1 MSDENPMGQVIQIDE
16 ARIRDHLGE
25 MVRGTVE
32 ETLNALLDAEAD
44 QLCGAGRYERSQAR
58 QDTRAGSYERTLQT
72 SAGEVDLKIPKLRRQ
87 TFETAIIERYRRRES
102 SVEEALIEMY
112 LAGIS
117 VRRVE
122 DITEA
127 LWGTRVSPSTV
138 SNLNKKIYAKI
149 EAWRNRR
156 IEGEHPY
163 LYLDGIVMKR
173 TWAGEVR
180 NVSLLVAS
188 AVNSEGFR
196 EILGICEGAK
206 EDKSGWSAFLRH
218 LVDRGLKGV
227 QLIISDA
234 CRGLMESAAEYLPDA
249 RWQRCTVHFY
259 RNVFSHVPA
268 TRVREVSH
276 MLKAIHAQESRE
288 AADHKAQ
295 AIVEDLRA
303 ARMNT
308 AADLVERS
316 VHETLTYYA
325 FPDIHWQKIRTNN
338 PLERIMKEIRRIGD
352 APASEHAAAL
362 SAAGSANRSRGLIKC
377 AKELDVTV
385 VRLLISR
392 YSFANFWVEQRE
404 SNRRNAKS
412 IRDRVAFLCRN
423 NEQQSFCAIHR
434 PLKTAVAA
442 ISRTANRIASI
453 FTSARCPL
461 YGFGRLLTAASTAKK
476 PRQTELPG
484 FPISRLDQT
493 IRAGSPCA
501 YGR

>member
-1 MSDENPMGQVIQIDE
+1 MSEDDGLKAMGQVIQIDE

-44 QLCGAGRYERSQAR
+44 RLCGAGRYERTQGR
-58 QDTRAGSYERTLQT
+58 QDTRAGSYERSLHTV
-72 SAGEVDLKIPKLRRQ
+72 AGEVNLKVPKLRRQ

-138 SNLNKKIYAKI
+138 SNLNQKIYAKI

-173 TWAGEVR
+173 SWAGEVR

-196 EILGICEGAK
+196 EILGLCEGAK

-227 QLIISDA
+227 QLVISDA
-234 CRGLMESAAEYLPDA
+234 CRGLVESVADFLPEA
-249 RWQRCTVHFY
+249 RYQRCMVHFY
-259 RNVFSHVPA
+259 RNVFSHVPS
-268 TRVREVSH
+268 TRVREVGH

-288 AADHKAQ
+288 AADKKAR
-295 AIVEDLRA
+295 AIVDDLRA
-303 ARMNT
+303 SKNGQGSRPRRAGGPRDTDLLWLSGHSLAEDQNQQP
-308 AADLVERS
+308 AGADHERDPAQNPRRRCLPRRS
-316 VHETLTYYA
+316 VLPQPGRRATTVH
-325 FPDIHWQKIRTNN
+325 RRNN
-338 PLERIMKEIRRIGD
+338 MVGQMLY
-352 APASEHAAAL
+352 EHATTL
-362 SAAGSANRSRGLIKC
+362 SAA
-377 AKELDVTV
+377 
-385 VRLLISR
+385 
-392 YSFANFWVEQRE
+392 
-404 SNRRNAKS
+404 
-412 IRDRVAFLCRN
+412 
-423 NEQQSFCAIHR
+423 
-434 PLKTAVAA
+434 
-442 ISRTANRIASI
+442 
-453 FTSARCPL
+453 
-461 YGFGRLLTAASTAKK
+461 
-476 PRQTELPG
+476 
-484 FPISRLDQT
+484 PI
-493 IRAGSPCA
+493 
-501 YGR
+501 